1 MSFHKL
7 RYLVTDDL
15 NELVLNDIFGK
26 NAMQIIF
33 ACNAYKS
40 YLNQIVIMHLHGKD
54 LVF

>member
-15 NELVLNDIFGK
+15 NELVRNDIFGK